1 MEGGDDSAV
10 SVHKFFEDYIYSH
23 IAYEIVN
30 SRFGIQEYIV
40 NRYRKK
46 KSALLKNA
54 KIRISNINPSRLLM
68 NLRGQSKL
76 IK

>member
-1 MEGGDDSAV
+1 MN
-10 SVHKFFEDYIYSH
+10 
-23 IAYEIVN
+23 IAHEILN

-40 NRYRKK
+40 NRYRKR

-68 NLRGQSKL
+68 NLRGRDKL